1 MYPSTEQAKWI
12 GVRIGLVAVVFA
24 VGFVLLMV
32 RAYQLQV
39 TDARSL
45 AKRAEKQ
52 RTRVI
57 HLEARR
63 GMILDRSG
71 EQLASSLEVNSICA
85 GPRRITRKKHTA
97 EVLARIL
104 DMDEGEVL
112 AKLSEDKAFVW
123 IKRRISPL
131 LAAQIRKAGL
141 EGVFSV
147 TEFRR
152 FYPLKHF
159 AAHILGFAGI
169 DSKGLEGLELA
180 YDKDLKAESVPL
192 TVQRDARGRPVM
204 FAAAEPSP
212 KRRDLHLTLDRNIQY
227 VVEKELDEAVR
238 KEKARSGTAI
248 VLDADTGQILALAVR
263 PTYNLNV
270 FQKVS
275 AQVRRNRAVTDA
287 FEPGSTFKVFLLASA
302 FDLGRISDGQHF
314 YCHKGLYRYK
324 GAEIHDTV
332 PHGTL
337 TPDEI
342 LIYSSNIGA
351 VKISEQLN
359 RSEFYRILKRFG
371 FGSRTGID
379 LPGESSGSLMR
390 PGRWSALTKAN
401 VAFGQGITVNAL
413 QLTTAFAAAVN
424 GGTLYRPMLMKR
436 MTNAFGETVRESR
449 PVAVRRVIK
458 PETSARIVEMLRQVI
473 VRGTGKAAR
482 IPGVFVIGKTGT
494 AQKATHSGGY
504 SKEKYVA
511 SFVGALLKIKP
522 RLVIFVMLDEPGGKH
537 KTGGKIAAPLFR
549 RIAKGILA
557 LCGNKSDPT
566 WPLLAASRGW
576 STQAGKKRNKRIKV
590 HRGPKPGQW
599 IVPNL
604 SGHTMREILDL
615 CGTMKCDVSFQGTG
629 RAIDQKPRPGE
640 IIKEG
645 ATLEVTFSGQA
656 T

>member
-1 MYPSTEQAKWI
+1 M
-12 GVRIGLVAVVFA
+12 GLRIVLVAVFFA

-39 TDARSL
+39 TDAPSL
-45 AKRAEKQ
+45 AKRAQKQ

-57 HLEARR
+57 RLEARR

-85 GPRRITRKKHTA
+85 GPRRVSRKKHTA
-97 EVLARIL
+97 EVLARVL

-112 AKLSEDKAFVW
+112 SKLEEDKAFVW
-123 IKRRISPL
+123 IKRRVPPL
-131 LAAQIRKAGL
+131 LAARIRKAGL

-159 AAHILGFAGI
+159 AAHTLGFAGI

-180 YDKDLKAESVPL
+180 YDKDLKAESLPL

-204 FAAAEPSP
+204 FAAAGPSP

-238 KEKARSGTAI
+238 KEKARSGTA
-248 VLDADTGQILALAVR
+248 VVMDADTGEILALAVR

-270 FQKVS
+270 FQKV
-275 AQVRRNRAVTDA
+275 AAKVRRNRAATDA
-287 FEPGSTFKVFLLASA
+287 FEPGSTFKVFLMASA
-302 FDLGRISDGQHF
+302 LELGRIPDGLRF

-324 GAEIHDTV
+324 GAEIHDMV
-332 PHGTL
+332 PHGKL

-342 LIYSSNIGA
+342 IIYSSNIGA
-351 VKISEQLN
+351 VKISEQLT

-379 LPGESSGSLMR
+379 LPGESQGSLMR
-390 PGRWSALTKAN
+390 PGRWSSLTKAN

-413 QLTTAFAAAVN
+413 QLTAAFAAAVN
-424 GGTLYRPMLMKR
+424 GGTLYRPILMKR
-436 MTNAFGETVRESR
+436 MTNAFGETIRESR
-449 PVAVRRVIK
+449 PVAVRRVIR
-458 PETSARIVEMLRQVI
+458 PETSARLVRMLRRVI
-473 VRGTGKAAR
+473 LRGTGKSAR
-482 IPGVFVIGKTGT
+482 IPGVYVIGKTGT
-494 AQKATHSGGY
+494 AQKASHSGGY
-504 SKEKYVA
+504 SKDKYVA

-522 RLVIFVMLDEPGGKH
+522 RLVIFVMLDEPAGKH

-549 RIAKGILA
+549 RIAQGILA
-557 LCGNKSDPT
+557 LCGKKSDPT

-576 STQAGKKRNKRIKV
+576 STRPGKKKSGRIRVRK
-590 HRGPKPGQW
+590 GPKPGQW

-604 SGHTMREILDL
+604 SGRTMREILDL
-615 CGTMKCDVSFQGTG
+615 CGTIKCDVSFEGTG
-629 RAIDQKPRPGE
+629 RAVDQKPRPGE

-645 ATLEVTFSGQA
+645 ATLEVTFTRRSS
-656 T
+656 